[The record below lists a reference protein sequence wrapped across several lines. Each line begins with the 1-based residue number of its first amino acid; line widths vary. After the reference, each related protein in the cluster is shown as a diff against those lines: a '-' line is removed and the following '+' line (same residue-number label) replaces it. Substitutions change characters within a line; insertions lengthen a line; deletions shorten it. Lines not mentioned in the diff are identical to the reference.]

1 MTIKDKFKE
10 VFDFTINSE
19 TKLNKI
25 KYICENSYTDTKCK
39 DYIDEL
45 ITDDDK
51 FSSFATLCFLKF
63 ISMKRK
69 EGDTSTFKLF
79 MFDAIRDIYEN

>member
-25 KYICENSYTDTKCK
+25 KYICENSYTDVKCK
-39 DYIDEL
+39 DL
-45 ITDDDK
+45 ITDDEK

-69 EGDTSTFKLF
+69 EGDTFTFKLF